1 MLEGAPLFIISLGG
15 VMADDPGLD
24 AIEHLY
30 HLYGTRDPVQRIGQI
45 AYAGRWPILSYSPWN
60 RAKAE
65 GKITSIEVGPIGH
78 NGSKGYFSD
87 TSRLENGQSFL
98 DRSVEVIAHVLQ
110 KYSAASPVEQ
120 QEPPKTSP
128 DQEG

>member
-30 HLYGTRDPVQRIGQI
+30 HLYWTRDPVQRIGQI

-65 GKITSIEVGPIGH
+65 GKIASIAV
-78 NGSKGYFSD
+78 
-87 TSRLENGQSFL
+87 
-98 DRSVEVIAHVLQ
+98 
-110 KYSAASPVEQ
+110 
-120 QEPPKTSP
+120 
-128 DQEG
+128 